1 MHLVIYGPEGSGKGT
16 QATLLSQK
24 FHLPIYTSGDLVRDH
39 ALNDKG
45 HLGDICRNAL
55 NKGIYV
61 DDKTMFTLWQKKLSQ
76 SKAINGF
83 ILDGFPR
90 NVNQAE
96 FLLKMVERN
105 GYSIDYFIFIKLSDE
120 DSFERLTKRER
131 KLFAGSKIS
140 HDTPLR
146 IKKRLVIYRQYE
158 ADLLNFVKQRNLL
171 IEVNGAQSVAKVL
184 ADIIQKL
191 PGK

>member
-24 FHLPIYTSGDLVRDH
+24 FSLPIYTSGDLVREH
-39 ALNDKG
+39 ALRDQGK
-45 HLGDICRNAL
+45 LGEICRNAL

-61 DDKTMFTLWQKKLSQ
+61 DDQTMFSLWRKKLSKPQ
-76 SKAINGF
+76 AVNGF

-90 NVNQAE
+90 NVSQAE
-96 FLLKMVERN
+96 FLYSEVEKSD
-105 GYSIDYFIFIKLSDE
+105 YTIDHFIFISLSDE
-120 DSFERLTKRER
+120 ESFARLKKRER
-131 KLFAGSKIS
+131 KLFTGSKIS

-158 ADLLNFVKQRNLL
+158 APLIAYFKQKNLL
-171 IEVNGAQSVAKVL
+171 IEVNGAQEVEHVF
-184 ADIIQKL
+184 ADIIRKIT
-191 PGK
+191 GK